1 MLPAMWRTLAILALA
16 GISVAQAAPPLPTSD
31 LAGRERERF
40 VEPPVGRMM
49 YPAPS
54 VAPQWDWSIR
64 SKRCRSRGSAHR
76 GTRKRDC
83 R

>member
-1 MLPAMWRTLAILALA
+1 MLAAMRRTFAILALA
-16 GISVAQAAPPLPTSD
+16 GASVAQAAPPLPTSD

-40 VEPPVGRMM
+40 VDPPVGSMM

-54 VAPQWDWSIR
+54 VAPHWDWSSH
-64 SKRCRSRGSAHR
+64 SKRCRGPARRGA
-76 GTRKRDC
+76 RKRDC

>member
-1 MLPAMWRTLAILALA
+1 MTMWRMLAILALA
-16 GISVAQAAPPLPTSD
+16 GLSVAQAAPPLPTSD

-40 VEPPVGRMM
+40 VDPPVGRMM

-54 VAPQWDWSIR
+54 VEPRWDWSIHP
-64 SKRCRSRGSAHR
+64 KRCRGAARRGA
-76 GTRKRDC
+76 RKRDC